1 MLISRLTT
9 AALLVLCMA
18 GSAAAQAVDEF
29 DASRPVP
36 GWVMTPGVAI
46 GATFDDNPVLAGH
59 GNENPNDTITAVA
72 PSLELTFR
80 GKHTVFGAAYN
91 GSLVR
96 YRTLDEF
103 NSFDQGARVELRQ
116 QASKRVGLHF
126 RNYFSAS
133 PTTDVVQVAGLPF
146 IRTGTRQ
153 NEFIGGTT
161 IQATRRLELNG
172 SYRFQWLEFERPE
185 SFTTPL
191 LDGGKTHAFT
201 VGALQAIATH
211 LKVGGSYTYQHS
223 IVGEVGEVFDIQN
236 GEGTVA
242 MQLAPTVTLDAG
254 AGFSHLSLPAG
265 LGSRTGPAGRI
276 SLQKRTPHALYVVS
290 AMRSFV
296 PAFGFG
302 GSLQNSEVSGGVRV
316 PFAATR
322 GFVQANLAWRD
333 SEPVLE
339 NEVGLSTVWLE
350 TTLGYGLQRWLRLE
364 VFYSGAFQDTTVEG
378 GRIDRNRVGVQLV
391 TLRPMRIQ

>member
-9 AALLVLCMA
+9 AALVVLCTA
-18 GSAAAQAVDEF
+18 VVAHAQAFDEF
-29 DASRPVP
+29 DPAAP
-36 GWVMTPGVAI
+36 GWVMTPGVAL

-59 GNENPNDTITAVA
+59 GSENPNDTITSVA
-72 PSLELTFR
+72 PSLDLTFR
-80 GKHTVFGAAYN
+80 GKHTVFSAAYN
-91 GSLVR
+91 GALVR
-96 YRTLDEF
+96 YRTLNEF
-103 NSFDQGARVELRQ
+103 NSFDQGARLELRQ
-116 QASKRVGLHF
+116 QASRRVGFNL
-126 RNYFSAS
+126 RNYYSAS

-161 IQATRRLELNG
+161 IQATRFLELSG

-191 LDGGKTHAFT
+191 LDGGRTHAFT
-201 VGALQAIATH
+201 VGAMQAVDTH
-211 LKVGGSYTYQHS
+211 VKVGGSYTYQHA
-223 IVGEVGEVFDIQN
+223 IVGAVGEVFDIQN

-242 MQLAPTVTLDAG
+242 VQLSPTVSLDAG
-254 AGFSHLSLPAG
+254 AGFSHLSLPDG
-265 LGSRTGPAGRI
+265 LGSRTGPAGRVALRK
-276 SLQKRTPHALYVVS
+276 STRHAMYMVS

-302 GSLQNSEVSGGVRV
+302 GSLRNSEISGGVRV
-316 PFAATR
+316 PFAGTR
-322 GFVQANLAWRD
+322 GFVQGNVAWRD
-333 SEPVLE
+333 SEPVLVGE
-339 NEVGLSTVWLE
+339 LGLSAVWLE

-364 VFYSGAFQDTTVEG
+364 VFYSGAFQDTTAEG